1 MMSMHQ
7 NTDPVNR
14 LNRLYDLKREQLEK
28 ARENNEVDSLR
39 WQVLNAE
46 ADAISRAL
54 RDRTNLL

>member
-14 LNRLYDLKREQLEK
+14 LNRLYDLKRAQLEK
-28 ARENNEVDSLR
+28 ARENNEVDSIR

-54 RDRTNLL
+54 RDRTDLL

>member
-1 MMSMHQ
+1 MMTMHQ

-14 LNRLYDLKREQLEK
+14 LNRLYDLKQAQLEK
-28 ARENNEVDSLR
+28 ARENKEEDSLR

-54 RDRTNLL
+54 RDRADGL